1 MRLKIPILTNR
12 FRFSMQTLYLDIFSG
27 ISGDMFLGA
36 MLDLGLDESHL
47 RAQLASI
54 PVGNYK
60 LNIYRDARS
69 SVEGVKFDVIL
80 DQPES
85 NHSHHHHHHG
95 HSHSHDHHSHTHSHG
110 GIEDHGHDDQ
120 HARNYAQIK
129 TLIEESPLSDW
140 VKRRSIAVFHRIAIA
155 EGKVHGLPPEKV
167 HFHEVGAV
175 DSIVDILGACIA
187 LEALGCP
194 KVLSAPVV
202 EGTGFVHC
210 AHGKFPVP
218 TMATL
223 SILGEAGISLTQCDV
238 PYELVTPTGA
248 ALLAEFGESFGLMRG
263 LVARKVGYGLGG
275 RDIPGKPN
283 VLRAIL
289 GETVASD
296 VDGDLESDTVALLET
311 NLDDCRPEIIGH
323 FMELALKRG
332 ALDVYY
338 TPIQMKKH
346 RPGVLLSVL
355 CQPKDVSEFR
365 DLILTETTAFGVR
378 SATMERRKL
387 KRSFGSIKTP
397 YGEIQTKTGFLDG
410 DIIRVTPEYESC
422 RQAAEAAQVSI
433 QTVYAAVE
441 RSIRDDRNPSIT
453 S

>member
-1 MRLKIPILTNR
+1 
-12 FRFSMQTLYLDIFSG
+12 MQTLYLDIFSG

-36 MLDLGLDESHL
+36 MLDLGLDESFL
-47 RAQLASI
+47 REQLESI
-54 PVGNYK
+54 PVGDYK
-60 LNIYRDARS
+60 LKVYRDTRS

-80 DQPES
+80 DQS
-85 NHSHHHHHHG
+85 KSTHSHHHHHG
-95 HSHSHDHHSHTHSHG
+95 HSHSHDHHTHSHSHG
-110 GIEDHGHDDQ
+110 GIEDHGHDDE
-120 HARNYAQIK
+120 HARNYAQIRS
-129 TLIEESPLSDW
+129 LIEESPLSDW
-140 VKRRSIAVFHRIAIA
+140 VKQRSISVFHRIAIA
-155 EGKVHGLPPEKV
+155 EGKVHGLPPEEV

-175 DSIVDILGACIA
+175 DSIVDIIGACIA

-194 KVLSAPVV
+194 RVLAAPVV

-223 SILGEAGISLTQCDV
+223 SILGDAGIGLTQCDV

-248 ALLAEFGESFGLMRG
+248 ALLAEFAESFGAMQG

-283 VLRAIL
+283 VLRAVL
-289 GETVASD
+289 GETVSAQAED
-296 VDGDLESDTVALLET
+296 DLETDSVVVLET

-323 FMELALKRG
+323 FMDLALKRG
-332 ALDVYY
+332 ALDVFY

-355 CQPKDVSEFR
+355 CQVQDAADFR
-365 DLILTETTAFGVR
+365 TLILNETTAFGVR

-387 KRSFGSIKTP
+387 KRSTGTVKTP
-397 YGEIQTKTGFLDG
+397 YGEIQTKIGFLG
-410 DIIRVTPEYESC
+410 GKVIRETPEYESC
-422 RQAAEAAQVSI
+422 RCAAEAAQVSV

-441 RSIRDDRNPSIT
+441 KHLQDSSDRSL
-453 S
+453 

>member
-1 MRLKIPILTNR
+1 
-12 FRFSMQTLYLDIFSG
+12 MQTLYLDIFSG

-47 RAQLASI
+47 RQQLASI
-54 PVGNYK
+54 PVGDYK
-60 LNIYRDARS
+60 LKVYRDARS
-69 SVEGVKFDVIL
+69 SVEGVKFDVLL
-80 DQPES
+80 DAVRS
-85 NHSHHHHHHG
+85 GNG

-110 GIEDHGHDDQ
+110 GIEDHGHDDD
-120 HARNYAQIK
+120 HARNYAQIR

-140 VKRRSIAVFHRIAIA
+140 VKQRSISVFHRIAVA
-155 EGKVHGLPPEKV
+155 EGKVHGLPPEEV

-194 KVLSAPVV
+194 RVLSAPVV

-223 SILGEAGISLTQCDV
+223 SILGDAGIGLTQCDV

-248 ALLAEFGESFGLMRG
+248 ALLAEFGEAFGPMQG
-263 LVARKVGYGLGG
+263 LVAHKVGYGLGG

-289 GETVASD
+289 GESAFSESE
-296 VDGDLESDTVALLET
+296 GDLESDTVVVLET

-323 FMELALKRG
+323 FMDLAMKRG

-338 TPIQMKKH
+338 TPIQMKKN

-355 CQPKDVSEFR
+355 CHAKDADTFR
-365 DLILTETTAFGVR
+365 NLILSETTAFGVR
-378 SATMERRKL
+378 STTMERRKL
-387 KRSFGSIKTP
+387 KRSAGTIQTEF
-397 YGEIQTKTGFLDG
+397 GEIKTKTGYLNG
-410 DIIRVTPEYESC
+410 KPIRVTPEYESC
-422 RQAAEAAQVSI
+422 RKAAESAAVPI
-433 QTVYAAVE
+433 QTIYQSVE
-441 RSIRDDRNPSIT
+441 KHIQDVSSQNTPS
-453 S
+453 

>member
-1 MRLKIPILTNR
+1 
-12 FRFSMQTLYLDIFSG
+12 MQTLYLDIFSG

-47 RAQLASI
+47 RKQLDSI
-54 PVGNYK
+54 PVGDYK
-60 LNIYRDARS
+60 LKIYRDARS

-85 NHSHHHHHHG
+85 THSHHHHHG
-95 HSHSHDHHSHTHSHG
+95 HSHSHDHHSHTHLHG
-110 GIEDHGHDDQ
+110 GIEDHGHDDEL
-120 HARNYAQIK
+120 ARNYAQIR
-129 TLIEESPLSDW
+129 TLIEESPLSAW
-140 VKRRSIAVFHRIAIA
+140 VKQRSISVFYRIAIA
-155 EGKVHGLPPEKV
+155 EGKVHGLPPEEV

-175 DSIVDILGACIA
+175 DSIVDIIGACIA
-187 LEALGCP
+187 LEAMGCP

-223 SILGEAGISLTQCDV
+223 SILGEAGIGLTQCDV

-248 ALLAEFGESFGLMRG
+248 ALLAEFAESFGPMQG

-289 GETVASD
+289 GETIAAKEAD
-296 VDGDLESDTVALLET
+296 DLESDTVVLLET
-311 NLDDCRPEIIGH
+311 NLDDSRPEIIGH

-332 ALDVYY
+332 ALDVFY

-355 CQPKDVSEFR
+355 CRPQDASDFR
-365 DLILTETTAFGVR
+365 ALILNETTAFGVR
-378 SATMERRKL
+378 SSNMERRKL
-387 KRSFGSIKTP
+387 KRSAGSIQTK
-397 YGEIQTKTGFLDG
+397 YGEIRTKMGYLDG
-410 DIIRVTPEYESC
+410 KIIRVTPEYESC
-422 RQAAEAAQVSI
+422 RMLAESAGVPI
-433 QTVYAAVE
+433 QTVYASAE
-441 RSIRDDRNPSIT
+441 SCIQEESK
-453 S
+453 